1 MDKNARSM
9 IEDLNRKIE
18 SLQQKRDAVI
28 RKEKEKKAKAQEKW
42 KSTLLKDLMKEII
55 KAYGDS
61 FEEKILPGELAKT
74 MCRHLDYDQAEVT
87 AASVEE
93 TKIIASETMEKDAAT
108 SGSYQI
114 GGEDE

>member
-42 KSTLLKDLMKEII
+42 KTALLKDLMKEIL
-55 KAYGDS
+55 KVYGDC
-61 FEEKILPGELAKT
+61 FEEKVLPAELARS
-74 MCRHLDYDQAEVT
+74 MCLHLDYDQAAGTPV
-87 AASVEE
+87 SVEE
-93 TKIIASETMEKDAAT
+93 IKIIPSETMERDAAA
-108 SGSYQI
+108 SGRYQI